1 MATAIPPKAPP
12 TILSRLFRRSRN
24 GAGEELVGPIRGEVL
39 GLERLGE
46 RARAVARGHH
56 LLPAQKQRGVGPLLL
71 RLEDTRAVLD
81 RVYHQLNNGA
91 ERGLDISPAG
101 DWLLDNFYIV
111 QEHIREI
118 RTNLP
123 KGYYEELPKLATGAL
138 AGYPRAYEVA
148 IELIAHTEGHLDL
161 DNITLFVRE
170 YQTVT
175 PLRIGELW
183 AIPTMLRLGLV
194 ENIRRMALRVAAR
207 LQEVE
212 SADRAAAA
220 LREASEESSQAL
232 AKALAAFV
240 DDHPPFT
247 PTWVARFLQQVRS
260 YQTNFTPL
268 IWLEQWIG
276 EDGPSA
282 EEAATRSNRRVAL
295 TQVTVANSITSLRT
309 ISRLDWKDFVE
320 SQSATEKLLRQDPS
334 GHYSS
339 MTFGTRDHY
348 RHIVENIAKRVKR
361 PEEEIAGEVLA
372 LAKLAD
378 PHDTRHAHVG
388 YFLVDKGRSVLE
400 ERVGY
405 TPPPRE
411 WIYRWT
417 QRHPNTVYFGGITLF
432 TLLALAVLLEI
443 VEGAALPTQ
452 VIVTLLALIPASEI
466 GTSII
471 NQLITLLLPPRL
483 MPKLELRDDGIPEE
497 YMTAVVVPTLL
508 GSVHGVEEALEHIE
522 VQYLANRDPNLQ
534 FAILSDFTDS
544 KTEHRPDDEE
554 ILAAATAGIKAL
566 NARYNNAGE
575 DVFFLFHRPRLW
587 NPKQN
592 VWMGWER
599 KRGKLAQF
607 NQFLRGGARDAF
619 STIIGET
626 SRLRFVRY
634 VITLDSDTVLPR
646 DAAQL
651 LVGTIAHPLNRAHY
665 EERIGRVTEGY
676 GIIQPRVGVSLTS
689 AHKSYFA
696 AIHSGHPGVD
706 PYTTAVSDVY
716 QDLYGEGSF
725 TGKGIYDVDAF
736 EEATHGRF
744 PENTLLSHDLI
755 EGNWVRAGLAT
766 DIEVYDD
773 YPTRYLTYT
782 RRKHRW
788 IRGDW
793 QLLGWLK
800 RTVPGPDGPMPNK
813 LSAISRWK
821 IFDNLRRSMV
831 EIFQLAL
838 LIAGWFLIPGSVIQ
852 WTGVVLL
859 AVAFPWL
866 FSLLISLLRP
876 PRDQSWPAYYL
887 AVGRD
892 AITNAQQFSLAIVF
906 LPHQAVVSADAIAR
920 TLYRLFISHRNLLE
934 WQTAS
939 QVERTLGVGSQRE
952 TWRRMWPV
960 TALCLALAVVV
971 GLHVSVGSGS
981 SPDERFIFVM
991 GTLPLVLAWLA
1002 SPSIAFALSWPA
1014 ILGEIHLTEGE
1025 REAALRYARLHWTYF
1040 EKFVTEETHW
1050 LAPDNFQEDPEP
1062 VLALRTSPTNIGLQL
1077 LSTVSAMDLG
1087 FITREEMID
1096 SVEKVF
1102 RSLERMRRFHGH
1114 FFNWYDLN
1122 ELRVL
1127 EPGYISTVDSGN
1139 FAGHLMAL
1147 KQACYEIMKDESC
1160 TDQDARRLRAIAERA
1175 HAYASEMD
1183 FRFLFD
1189 AKRKLFTIGY
1199 HIGSN
1204 TVDNSYYD
1212 LLASESRL
1220 ASFMAIAKDDV
1231 SVDHWFRLGRS
1242 LTTTA
1247 GTRTLLSWSG
1257 SMFEY
1262 LMPALVMQTFP
1273 FTLLDQTHKG
1283 SVRRQ
1288 IAYGAERS
1296 VPWGVSESA
1305 YAVRDRSHTYQY
1317 RAFGVPDLALKRGLS
1332 KELVIAPYAT
1342 ILAMLV
1348 EPKQALKNLTT
1359 LEAEGALGP
1368 YGFRDSLDY
1377 TRPAPGSRKTIVCT
1391 FMAHHIGMS
1400 IVALDNALNRQ
1411 IWPRRFHLDP
1421 LVRSAELVLQERIPR
1436 RLTTQDVQGDDV
1448 ARVPSEMEK
1457 PAVREVETPH
1467 TPQPVVGIL
1476 GNVPYTTLI
1485 TNAGGGFSR
1494 YGNLAVTRWRHDS
1507 TRDNYGQWCYVK
1519 DLSTGHVWSTAHQPS
1534 GTEPQWY
1541 RVLFASD
1548 RITFIRRD
1556 GDIDTVTEI
1565 AVASDDAAEVRRIIL
1580 TNRSL
1585 QPREIEL
1592 TSYSEVVLAPPDAD
1606 RAHPAFQN
1614 LFVQTEFLEGKSALL
1629 ATRRPRSATEAA
1641 IWCAHVVACGPEAV
1655 GKVTCETDRAKFVGR
1670 GRSVR
1675 NAAAL
1680 DEGAQLTG
1688 TVGAV
1693 LDPIFSLRVR
1703 IRIPP
1708 GGSAHVAFTTFVT
1721 EQKERAIELADLYH
1735 DPYSARRALDLS
1747 WAQAQAELRD
1757 LGIAPADAAL
1767 YQDLAG
1773 HLMFPHPGFRSAQSA
1788 VEENRLGQ
1796 QALWSMGI
1804 SGDWP
1809 ILLATI
1815 DSSVG
1820 MPSVRQLLRTHH
1832 YWRLKGITCDLVIL
1846 NVHPATY
1853 MQELSDEL
1861 LATAMASSEAGLL
1874 DRPGGVFI
1882 RRADLLKPEEI
1893 TLLKAMARV
1902 QVNCDG
1908 LGLGNFLEFPGVEDR
1923 YPPKLEI
1930 LNRDIVPLGAAPIHA
1945 TGADPGTGLQCF
1957 NGLGGFNEAGEY
1969 EIHLRG
1975 SDLPPAPWIN
1985 VVGNEAGG
1993 FIVSEGGSGPTWAG
2007 NSFFY
2012 RITPWHNDPVRD
2024 PSSDCVFLRDD
2035 ANGDLWTPTALP
2047 IHEPTQYKVRHG
2059 AGYSVFDHT
2068 HKTLTSS
2075 LRVGVDEK
2083 DPVKISLLTL
2093 RNDGPV
2099 RKKLTVTWYVEWVL
2113 GVTRELTQYQIRTS
2127 FDEPTQS
2134 MFARNYFD
2142 AEFADVVAF
2151 ASISE
2156 RVAYYT
2162 ADRREFL
2169 GRNGTISS
2177 PAALE
2182 RAGLSGAIGA
2192 TIDPCC
2198 ALQVS
2203 VTIEPGESREIVML
2217 LGAAR
2222 GEEAVRE
2229 IIGRHRTPEGA
2240 RSSVDANIRS
2250 WDRRLATI
2258 KVKTPEPTFDL
2269 MLNRWSLYQALSCRM
2284 WARSALYQSSGA
2296 FGFRDQLQ
2304 DVMAFVYADPEV
2316 AREHIIRASSRQF
2329 VEGDVQHWW
2338 HPQTGRGVRT
2348 KFSDDLV
2355 WLPYVID
2362 HYINVSCDSGILDVE
2377 VPFLTMRELN
2387 PDEHEIYELPKVS
2400 TESGS
2405 IYDHCLRALR
2415 RACTAGVHGLPL
2427 IGSGDWNDGMNRVGI
2442 EGKGESVWLAWFLIA
2457 TLRKFAAHAEK
2468 RGDTQ
2473 IRDELLARGD
2483 AYAEAVERSAWDGEW
2498 YRRAY
2503 FDDGSP
2509 LGSRTS
2515 DECRIDAIAQSW
2527 SVISGA
2533 GRPDRSRAAMQSLNK
2548 YLVREDARLIMLLT
2562 PPFDKTTHD
2571 PGYIQ
2576 GYLPGVRENG
2586 AQYTHAALWT
2596 VLATALQGDGD
2607 RAFELFQMLNPI
2619 THAADPQSVEIYKVE
2634 PYVVA
2639 ADVYTAKGHLGRGG
2653 WTWYTG
2659 SASWMYR
2666 TALEAILG
2674 FQKRGEK
2681 LFLEPCIPARWK
2693 QFTIEY
2699 RHRSSTY
2706 EITVENPEGL
2716 QRGKVELTI
2725 DGRSADGAIELA
2737 DDGSRHRVTAS
2748 LRSSPSFAPEKQ
2760 EKARL

>member
-1 MATAIPPKAPP
+1 M
-12 TILSRLFRRSRN
+12 
-24 GAGEELVGPIRGEVL
+24 V
-39 GLERLGE
+39 
-46 RARAVARGHH
+46 
-56 LLPAQKQRGVGPLLL
+56 
-71 RLEDTRAVLD
+71 
-81 RVYHQLNNGA
+81 
-91 ERGLDISPAG
+91 
-101 DWLLDNFYIV
+101 
-111 QEHIREI
+111 EHI
-118 RTNLP
+118 
-123 KGYYEELPKLATGAL
+123 
-138 AGYPRAYEVA
+138 
-148 IELIAHTEGHLDL
+148 
-161 DNITLFVRE
+161 
-170 YQTVT
+170 
-175 PLRIGELW
+175 
-183 AIPTMLRLGLV
+183 
-194 ENIRRMALRVAAR
+194 
-207 LQEVE
+207 
-212 SADRAAAA
+212 S
-220 LREASEESSQAL
+220 
-232 AKALAAFV
+232 
-240 DDHPPFT
+240 
-247 PTWVARFLQQVRS
+247 
-260 YQTNFTPL
+260 
-268 IWLEQWIG
+268 
-276 EDGPSA
+276 
-282 EEAATRSNRRVAL
+282 
-295 TQVTVANSITSLRT
+295 
-309 ISRLDWKDFVE
+309 
-320 SQSATEKLLRQDPS
+320 
-334 GHYSS
+334 
-339 MTFGTRDHY
+339 
-348 RHIVENIAKRVKR
+348 KRVKR
-361 PEEEIAGEVLA
+361 PEEEIASEVLS

-378 PHDTRHAHVG
+378 PNDTRHSHVG
-388 YFLVDKGRSVLE
+388 YYLVDKGRRTLE
-400 ERVGY
+400 VRVGY
-405 TPPPRE
+405 TPPPGE
-411 WIYRWT
+411 WIHRWT
-417 QRHPNTVYFGGITLF
+417 QRHPNTIYFGGITVF
-432 TLLALAVLLEI
+432 TTLALATILNAIDDASPGVRLI
-443 VEGAALPTQ
+443 VAL
-452 VIVTLLALIPASEI
+452 IALIPASEI
-466 GTSII
+466 GISVI
-471 NQLITLLLPPRL
+471 NQLITMLMPPRL
-483 MPKLELRDDGIPEE
+483 LSKLELRDDGIPEE

-508 GSVHGVEEALEHIE
+508 GSTRAVEEALEHLE

-534 FAILSDFTDS
+534 FALLSDFTDS
-544 KTEHRPDDEE
+544 PTEHREGDEA
-554 ILAAATAGIKAL
+554 ILAAASAGIKTL
-566 NARYNNAGE
+566 NAKYRNASE

-587 NPKQN
+587 NAKQN

-607 NQFLRGGARDAF
+607 NKFMRGDAQDAF
-619 STIIGET
+619 TTIIGDT
-626 SRLRFVRY
+626 SRLRHVRY

-651 LVGTIAHPLNRAHY
+651 LVGTIAHPLNRAY
-665 EERIGRVTEGY
+665 YDDRIGRVTEGY
-676 GIIQPRVGVSLTS
+676 GIVQPRVGVSLTS
-689 AHKSYFA
+689 AHRSVFA
-696 AIHSGHPGVD
+696 SIHSGHPGVD

-755 EGNWVRAGLAT
+755 EGNWTRAGLAT

-773 YPTRYLTYT
+773 YPARYLTFT

-800 RTVPGPDGPMPNK
+800 RSVPGPDGPMQNR

-821 IFDNLRRSMV
+821 IFDNLRRSVV
-831 EIFQLAL
+831 EIFQLGMLAAGWAL
-838 LIAGWFLIPGSVIQ
+838 LPGSALQ
-852 WTGVVLL
+852 WSWLVLL
-859 AVAFPWL
+859 VIAFPWL
-866 FSLLISLLRP
+866 FSLGMSLIRP
-876 PRDQSWPAYYL
+876 PRDQSWLAYYV

-892 AITNAQQFSLAIVF
+892 AITNLQQFALAVVF
-906 LPHQAVVSADAIAR
+906 LPHQAAVSADAIIR
-920 TLYRLFISHRNLLE
+920 TLYRLWVSHRNLLE

-939 QVERTLGVGSQRE
+939 QVERALGAGSLLE
-952 TWRRMWPV
+952 MWRKMWPV
-960 TALCLALAVVV
+960 AALCLVLSVLV
-971 GLHVSVGSGS
+971 GLHVTVGPGASAN
-981 SPDERFIFVM
+981 ERFVFVM
-991 GTLPLVLAWLA
+991 ATLPLVLVWLA
-1002 SPSIAFALSWPA
+1002 SPSIAFALSRPA
-1014 ILGEIHLTEGE
+1014 ILGEIHLTETE
-1025 REAALRYARLHWTYF
+1025 RQAALRYARLHWTFF
-1040 EKFVTEETHW
+1040 EKFVTEETQW

-1062 VLALRTSPTNIGLQL
+1062 VVALRTSPTNIGLQL
-1077 LSTVSAMDLG
+1077 LSTVSALDLG
-1087 FITREEMID
+1087 FITRAEMID
-1096 SVEKVF
+1096 RVEKVF
-1102 RSLERMRRFHGH
+1102 RSLERMRRFQGH

-1127 EPGYISTVDSGN
+1127 EPGYVSTVDSGN
-1139 FAGHLMAL
+1139 FAGHLIAL
-1147 KQACYEIMKDESC
+1147 KQACYEIMKDATC
-1160 TDQDARRLRAIAERA
+1160 TEQDVKRLRAIAERA
-1175 HAYASEMD
+1175 HAYAVEMD
-1183 FRFLFD
+1183 FRFLYD
-1189 AKRKLFTIGY
+1189 EKRKLFTIGY
-1199 HIGSN
+1199 HIGN
-1204 TVDNSYYD
+1204 NAVDNSYYD

-1220 ASFMAIAKDDV
+1220 ASFMAVAKDDV

-1242 LTTTA
+1242 LTATA

-1283 SVRRQ
+1283 SVKRQ
-1288 IAYGAERS
+1288 IAYGAERG

-1305 YAVRDRSHTYQY
+1305 YAVRDRMHTYQY
-1317 RAFGVPDLALKRGLS
+1317 RGFGVPDLALKRGLS
-1332 KELVIAPYAT
+1332 KELVVAPYAT
-1342 ILAMLV
+1342 LLAMLV
-1348 EPKQALKNLTT
+1348 EPRQSLKNLAT

-1368 YGFRDSLDY
+1368 YGFRDALDY
-1377 TRPAPGSRKTIVCT
+1377 TRPAPGSRKTVVGT

-1400 IVALDNALNRQ
+1400 IVALNNALNRQ
-1411 IWPRRFHLDP
+1411 IWPRRFHTDP

-1436 RLTTQDVQGDDV
+1436 RLVMQDVQGDS
-1448 ARVPSEMEK
+1448 APRVPSEMEK

-1494 YGNLAVTRWRHDS
+1494 FGNLAVTRYRHDS

-1519 DLSTGHVWSTAHQPS
+1519 DMSTGHVWSTAHQPS

-1556 GDIDTVTEI
+1556 GDVDTVTEI
-1565 AVASDDAAEVRRIIL
+1565 AVASDDAAEVRRVIL

-1585 QPREIEL
+1585 QAKEIEL
-1592 TSYSEVVLAPPDAD
+1592 TSYSEVVLAPPEAD
-1606 RAHPAFQN
+1606 RAHPAFGN
-1614 LFVQTEFLEGKSALL
+1614 LFVQTEFDAAKAALL

-1641 IWCAHVVACGPEAV
+1641 IWCAHVVAFGPEQT
-1655 GKVTCETDRAKFVGR
+1655 GDVTCETDRAKFIGR

-1675 NAAAL
+1675 NAEAL
-1680 DEGAQLTG
+1680 DEGAELSG

-1693 LDPIFSLRVR
+1693 LDPIFSLRVKV
-1703 IRIPP
+1703 RIPP

-1721 EQKERAIELADLYH
+1721 DQKDRAMELADLYH

-1773 HLMFPHPGFRSAQSA
+1773 HLMFPHPGFRPAQSA

-1796 QALWSMGI
+1796 QALWSLGV

-1815 DSSVG
+1815 DSQVG

-1846 NVHPATY
+1846 NTHPFTY

-1882 RRADLLKPEEI
+1882 RRSDMLKPEDI
-1893 TLLKAMARV
+1893 TLLKAMSRV

-1930 LNRDIVPLGAAPIHA
+1930 MNRDIVPLGTVPIHA
-1945 TGADPGTGLQCF
+1945 ETTDPGTGLQCF
-1957 NGLGGFNEAGEY
+1957 NGLGGFNGEGEY
-1969 EIHLRG
+1969 EIHLTG
-1975 SDLPPAPWIN
+1975 SDLPPAPWVN
-1985 VVGNEAGG
+1985 VVGNPAAG
-1993 FIVSEGGSGPTWAG
+1993 FIVSEGGSGCTWAG

-2035 ANGDLWTPTALP
+2035 STGDLWTPTALP
-2047 IHEPTQYKVRHG
+2047 IHEPTPYKVRHG

-2068 HKTLTSS
+2068 HGGVASS
-2075 LRVGVDEK
+2075 LRIGVDQN
-2083 DPVKISLLTL
+2083 DPVKISVLTL
-2093 RNDGPV
+2093 RNDATT
-2099 RKKLTVTWYVEWVL
+2099 RKKLTLTWYLEWVL

-2142 AEFADVVAF
+2142 AQFANTVAF

-2203 VTIEPGESREIVML
+2203 VTIEPGESRDIVML
-2217 LGAAR
+2217 LGAAE

-2229 IIGRHRTPEGA
+2229 IITRHRQPVEAGKA
-2240 RSSVDANIRS
+2240 VDANAKS
-2250 WDRRLATI
+2250 WRDRLDTI
-2258 KVKTPEPTFDL
+2258 KVKTPEPSFDL
-2269 MLNRWSLYQALSCRM
+2269 MVNRWSLYQALSSRM
-2284 WARSALYQSSGA
+2284 WARTALYQSSGA

-2304 DVMAFVYADPEV
+2304 DAMAFVYADPDV
-2316 AREHIIRASSRQF
+2316 AREHIIRAAGRQF

-2338 HPQTGRGVRT
+2338 HPQSGRGVRT

-2355 WLPYVID
+2355 WLPYVLD
-2362 HYINVSCDSGILDVE
+2362 HYVNVACDTGILDID
-2377 VPFLTMRELN
+2377 VPYLTMRQLN
-2387 PDEHEIYELPKVS
+2387 PDEHEIYDLPKVS
-2400 TESGS
+2400 DESGN

-2415 RACTAGVHGLPL
+2415 RASTRGPHGLPL

-2457 TLRKFAAHAEK
+2457 TLRKFAVHAEA
-2468 RGDTQ
+2468 RGDMQ
-2473 IRDELLARGD
+2473 ARDELLKI
-2483 AYAEAVERSAWDGEW
+2483 AESYVQAVENSAWDGEW

-2515 DECRIDAIAQSW
+2515 DECKIDSIAQSW

-2533 GRPDRSRAAMQSLNK
+2533 GRPDRARQAMQSLNTH
-2548 YLVREDARLIMLLT
+2548 LVREDARVIMLLT
-2562 PPFDKTTHD
+2562 PPFDKTIHD

-2586 AQYTHAALWT
+2586 AQYTHAALWA
-2596 VLATALQGDGD
+2596 VLATALQGEGN
-2607 RAFELFQMLNPI
+2607 RAFKLFQMLNPI
-2619 THAADPQSVEIYKVE
+2619 THSDSVEAADIYKVE

-2639 ADVYTAKGHLGRGG
+2639 ADIYTAKGHVGRGG

-2666 TALEAILG
+2666 TGLEAILG
-2674 FQKRGEK
+2674 FQLRGRR
-2681 LFLEPCIPARWK
+2681 LFLKPCIPESWK
-2693 QFTIEY
+2693 EFTIEY
-2699 RHRSSTY
+2699 RFGSSTY
-2706 EITVENPEGL
+2706 EILVENPDGL
-2716 QRGKVELTI
+2716 QSGQVQLTV
-2725 DGRSADGAIELA
+2725 DGRADEEAIDLV
-2737 DDGSRHRVTAS
+2737 DDGQRHRVIAS
-2748 LRSSPSFAPEKQ
+2748 LRPSPSSAPSKP

>member
-1 MATAIPPKAPP
+1 M
-12 TILSRLFRRSRN
+12 FNRSRN

-39 GLERLGE
+39 GAERLGE

-56 LLPAQKQRGVGPLLL
+56 LLPAQKQRGSGPLLL
-71 RLEDTRAVLD
+71 RLEDTRSVLD
-81 RVYHQLNNGA
+81 RVYHELNSGA

-118 RTNLP
+118 RTSLP
-123 KGYYEELPKLATGAL
+123 KGYYEELPKLSTGSL
-138 AGYPRAYEVA
+138 AGFPRAYEVA

-175 PLRIGELW
+175 SLRMGELW

-212 SADRAAAA
+212 SADRAATE
-220 LREASEESSQAL
+220 LREASEESQQAL

-240 DDHPPFT
+240 DHHPQFT

-268 IWLEQWIG
+268 IWLEQWIA

-334 GHYSS
+334 GHYAS

-348 RHIVENIAKRVKR
+348 RHIVEHVAKRVKR
-361 PEEEIAGEVLA
+361 PEEEVASEVLA

-378 PHDTRHAHVG
+378 PTDARHAHVG
-388 YFLVDKGRSVLE
+388 YFLVDKGRAVLE
-400 ERVGY
+400 EKVGY
-405 TPPPRE
+405 TPPAGE
-411 WIYRWT
+411 WLYRWI
-417 QRHPNTVYFGGITLF
+417 QRHPNTLYFGGISIFTAIAVAVILEVVEHAPVTIGIIIALF
-432 TLLALAVLLEI
+432 S
-443 VEGAALPTQ
+443 
-452 VIVTLLALIPASEI
+452 LIPASEI
-466 GTSII
+466 GISVI
-471 NQLITLLLPPRL
+471 NQLITLLMPPRI
-483 MPKLELRDDGIPEE
+483 MSKLELRDDGIPEE

-508 GSVHGVEEALEHIE
+508 GSVHGVEEALEHLE

-544 KTEHRPDDEE
+544 PTEHRPGDEE
-554 ILAAATAGIKAL
+554 ILAAAAAGIKAL
-566 NARYNNAGE
+566 NARYALAGE

-587 NPKQN
+587 NAKQG

-607 NQFLRGGARDAF
+607 NKYLRGGARDAF
-619 STIIGET
+619 STVIGDT
-626 SRLRFVRY
+626 SRLAFVRY

-646 DAAQL
+646 DIAQL
-651 LVGTIAHPLNRAHY
+651 LVGSIAHPLNRAQY
-665 EERIGRVTEGY
+665 DPKVGRITKGY

-696 AIHSGHPGVD
+696 VIHSGHPGVD

-755 EGNWVRAGLAT
+755 EGTWTRAGLAT

-773 YPTRYLTYT
+773 YPARYLTFT

-800 RTVPGPDGPMPNK
+800 GTVPGPDGPTPNR

-821 IFDNLRRSMV
+821 IFDNLRRSLV
-831 EIFQLAL
+831 EIAQLAM
-838 LIAGWFLIPGSVIQ
+838 LITGWFLLPGSIIR
-852 WTGVVLL
+852 WTAIVLV
-859 AVAFPWL
+859 AIAFPWL
-866 FSLLISLLRP
+866 FSLAISLLRP
-876 PRDQSWPAYYL
+876 PRDQSWLAYYL

-892 AITNAQQFSLAIVF
+892 AITNAQQFALAVAF
-906 LPHQAVVSADAIAR
+906 LPHQAVVSADGIIR

-939 QVERTLGVGSQRE
+939 QVERTMGVGSQLE
-952 TWRRMWPV
+952 TWRKMWPV
-960 TALCLALAVVV
+960 TALCLALGALI
-971 GLHVSVGSGS
+971 GLHVTVGVAS
-981 SPDERFIFVM
+981 SADERFVYVM
-991 GTLPLVLAWLA
+991 GTLPLVLVWLA
-1002 SPSIAFALSWPA
+1002 SPSIAFALSRPV
-1014 ILGEIHLTEGE
+1014 ILGEVHLTVAEGE
-1025 REAALRYARLHWTYF
+1025 ASLRYAKLHWMYF

-1077 LSTVSAMDLG
+1077 LSTVSAVDLG
-1087 FITREEMID
+1087 FITRSDMID
-1096 SVEKVF
+1096 RVEKVF

-1127 EPGYISTVDSGN
+1127 EPAYVSTVDSGN
-1139 FAGHLMAL
+1139 FAGHLIAL
-1147 KQACYEIMKDESC
+1147 KQACYEMIKDASC
-1160 TDQDARRLRAIAERA
+1160 PQLDAKRLRAIAERA
-1175 HAYASEMD
+1175 HAYAVEMD
-1183 FRFLFD
+1183 FRFLYD
-1189 AKRKLFTIGY
+1189 TKRKLFTIGY

-1220 ASFMAIAKDDV
+1220 ASFIAVAKDDV

-1242 LTTTA
+1242 LTAAA

-1283 SVRRQ
+1283 SVKRQ
-1288 IAYGAERS
+1288 IAYGAERG

-1317 RAFGVPDLALKRGLS
+1317 RGFGVPDLALKRGLS

-1342 ILAMLV
+1342 VLAMLV
-1348 EPKQALKNLTT
+1348 EPRQALKNLAT
-1359 LEAEGALGP
+1359 LELEGALGP
-1368 YGFRDSLDY
+1368 YGFRDALDY
-1377 TRPAPGSRKTIVCT
+1377 TRPAPGARKTIVCT
-1391 FMAHHIGMS
+1391 FMAHHVGMS
-1400 IVALDNALNRQ
+1400 IVALNNALNRQ

-1421 LVRSAELVLQERIPR
+1421 LVRSAELMLQERIPR
-1436 RLTTQDVQGDDV
+1436 RLTVQDVQGDDA

-1457 PAVREVETPH
+1457 PAVREIETPH

-1494 YGNLAVTRWRHDS
+1494 YGNLAITRWRHDS
-1507 TRDNYGQWCYVK
+1507 TRDNFGQWCYIK
-1519 DLSTGHVWSTAHQPS
+1519 DLISGHVWSAAHQPT

-1565 AVASDDAAEVRRIIL
+1565 AVASDDAAEVRRVVL

-1585 QPREIEL
+1585 QPRDIEL
-1592 TSYSEVVLAPPDAD
+1592 TSYSEIVLAPPDAD
-1606 RAHPAFQN
+1606 RTHPAFHN
-1614 LFVQTEFLEGKSALL
+1614 LFVQTEFLEGKAALL
-1629 ATRRPRSATEAA
+1629 ATRRPRSSTEASL
-1641 IWCAHVVACGPEAV
+1641 WCAHVVACGPELV
-1655 GKVTCETDRAKFVGR
+1655 GKVTCETDRARFVGR

-1675 NAAAL
+1675 NAEAL
-1680 DEGAQLTG
+1680 DEGAELSG

-1708 GGSAHVAFTTFVT
+1708 GASANIAFTTFVT

-1773 HLMFPHPGFRSAQSA
+1773 HLMFPHPGFRPAQSA

-1796 QALWSMGI
+1796 QALWALGV

-1815 DSSVG
+1815 ESQVG

-1846 NVHPATY
+1846 NMHPMTY

-1861 LATAMASSEAGLL
+1861 LATTMASSEAGLL
-1874 DRPGGVFI
+1874 DRPGGVFV
-1882 RRADLLKPEEI
+1882 RRADLLKPEEV

-1930 LNRDIVPLGAAPIHA
+1930 MNRDIVPLGTVPIHA
-1945 TGADPGTGLQCF
+1945 TTPDPGTGLQHF
-1957 NGLGGFNEAGEY
+1957 NGLGGFNKNNEY
-1969 EIHLRG
+1969 EIHLTG

-1985 VVGNEAGG
+1985 VVGNETGG
-1993 FIVSEGGSGPTWAG
+1993 FIVSEGGSGTTWAG

-2035 ANGDLWTPTALP
+2035 TNGDLWTATPCP
-2047 IHEPTQYKVRHG
+2047 IREPTPYRVRHG
-2059 AGYSVFDHT
+2059 AGYTVFDHD
-2068 HKTLTSS
+2068 HKGLSSS
-2075 LRVGVDEK
+2075 LRLSVDEA
-2083 DPVKISLLTL
+2083 DPVKISILTL
-2093 RNDGPV
+2093 RNDSTT
-2099 RKKLTVTWYVEWVL
+2099 RRKLTLTWYLEWVL
-2113 GVTRELTQYQIRTS
+2113 GVTREKTQYQVRTE
-2127 FDEPTQS
+2127 FDEETQS

-2142 AEFADVVAF
+2142 EDFAQNVAF

-2203 VTIEPGESREIVML
+2203 VNIGPGETRDIVML
-2217 LGAAR
+2217 LGAA
-2222 GEEAVRE
+2222 ESEDAVRK
-2229 IIGRHRTPEGA
+2229 IIGCHRTSA
-2240 RSSVDANIRS
+2240 AAITAVDSNTNAWEKRLTTIRV
-2250 WDRRLATI
+2250 R
-2258 KVKTPEPTFDL
+2258 TPEPTFDL
-2269 MLNRWSLYQALSCRM
+2269 MVNKWALYQALSCRM
-2284 WARSALYQSSGA
+2284 WARTALYQSSGA

-2304 DVMAFVYADPEV
+2304 DVMAFVYTDPAL
-2316 AREHIIRASSRQF
+2316 AREHIVRAASRQF

-2348 KFSDDLV
+2348 RFSDDLV

-2362 HYINVSCDSGILDVE
+2362 HYITVTSDAEMLDVE
-2377 VPFLTMRELN
+2377 IPYLTMRELN
-2387 PDEHEIYELPKVS
+2387 PDEHEIYEMPKVS
-2400 TESGS
+2400 GETGS
-2405 IYDHCLRALR
+2405 IYDHCVRALR
-2415 RACTAGVHGLPL
+2415 RACTKGVHGLPL

-2442 EGKGESVWLAWFLIA
+2442 EGKGESVWLAWFLIT
-2457 TLRKFAAHAEK
+2457 TLRKFAAHA
-2468 RGDTQ
+2468 G
-2473 IRDELLARGD
+2473 ARGD
-2483 AYAEAVERSAWDGEW
+2483 KATRDEVLAKADDYAEAVERSAWDGEW

-2515 DECRIDAIAQSW
+2515 DECKIDSIAQSW

-2533 GRPDRSRAAMQSLNK
+2533 GQPDRTRIAMQSLNK
-2548 YLVREDARLIMLLT
+2548 YLVHDDARIIILLT
-2562 PPFDKTTHD
+2562 PPFDKTPHD

-2586 AQYTHAALWT
+2586 AQYTHAALWA

-2607 RAFELFQMLNPI
+2607 RALELFQMLNPI
-2619 THAADPQSVEIYKVE
+2619 THADSPNGVDVYKVE

-2639 ADVYTAKGHLGRGG
+2639 ADIYTAKGHLGRGG

-2666 TALEAILG
+2666 VALESILG
-2674 FQKRGEK
+2674 FHKRGDV
-2681 LFLEPCIPARWK
+2681 LFIEPCIPSSWK
-2693 QFTIEY
+2693 EFTIEY
-2699 RHRSSTY
+2699 RVGTATY
-2706 EITVENPEGL
+2706 DITVENPDGL
-2716 QRGKVELTI
+2716 EKGAVELTV
-2725 DGRSADGAIELA
+2725 DGSAAEKGIHLI
-2737 DDGSRHRVTAS
+2737 DDGKRHRVTAS
-2748 LRSSPSFAPEKQ
+2748 LRSSPSSAPEKQ
-2760 EKARL
+2760 AKVRL

>member
-1 MATAIPPKAPP
+1 VATAIPPKAPP
-12 TILSRLFRRSRN
+12 KILGRWFSRSRN

-39 GLERLGE
+39 GAERLGE

-56 LLPAQKQRGVGPLLL
+56 LLPAQKQRGSGPLLL
-71 RLEDTRAVLD
+71 RLEDTRNVLD
-81 RVYHQLNNGA
+81 RVYHQLNTGA
-91 ERGLDISPAG
+91 EQGLDISPAG

-118 RTNLP
+118 RTSLP

-138 AGYPRAYEVA
+138 GGYPRAYEVA

-175 PLRIGELW
+175 ALRIGELW

-212 SADRAAAA
+212 SADQAATT
-220 LREASEESSQAL
+220 LREASEESQQAL
-232 AKALAAFV
+232 AKALASFV
-240 DDHPPFT
+240 DNHPPFT

-268 IWLEQWIG
+268 IWLEQWIA

-320 SQSATEKLLRQDPS
+320 AQSATEKLLRQDPS
-334 GHYSS
+334 GHYPS

-348 RHIVENIAKRVKR
+348 RHIVEHIAKRVKR
-361 PEEEIAGEVLA
+361 PEEEIASEVLA

-378 PHDTRHAHVG
+378 PTDVRHAHVG
-388 YFLVDKGRSVLE
+388 YFLVEKGRAVLE

-405 TPPPRE
+405 TPPPGE
-411 WIYRWT
+411 WLYRWI
-417 QRHPNTVYFGGITLF
+417 QRHPNTLYFGGIILF
-432 TLLALAVLLEI
+432 TIAGLAMILEAVESAP
-443 VEGAALPTQ
+443 AAIQ
-452 VIVTLLALIPASEI
+452 VMIALFSLIPASEI
-466 GTSII
+466 GISII
-471 NQLITLLLPPRL
+471 NQLITMLMPPRL
-483 MPKLELRDDGIPEE
+483 MSKLELRDDGIPEE

-508 GSVHGVEEALEHIE
+508 ASVHGVEEALEHLE

-544 KTEHRPDDEE
+544 PTEHRSGDEE
-554 ILAAATAGIKAL
+554 ILAAAASGVKAL
-566 NARYNNAGE
+566 NAKYGLAGE

-587 NPKQN
+587 NPKQG

-607 NQFLRGGARDAF
+607 NKFLRGGAKDAF
-619 STIIGET
+619 TTIVGDT
-626 SRLRFVRY
+626 SRLGFVRY
-634 VITLDSDTVLPR
+634 VVTLDSDTVLPR

-651 LVGTIAHPLNRAHY
+651 LVGTIAHPLNRAQY
-665 EERIGRVTEGY
+665 DPKVGRVTQGY
-676 GIIQPRVGVSLTS
+676 GIIQPRVGVALTS
-689 AHKSYFA
+689 AHRSYFA
-696 AIHSGHPGVD
+696 SIHSGHPGVD

-736 EEATHGRF
+736 EDATHGKF

-755 EGNWVRAGLAT
+755 EGTYTRAGLAT

-773 YPTRYLTYT
+773 YPARYLTFT

-800 RTVPGPDGPMPNK
+800 GTVPGPDGPMPNR

-821 IFDNLRRSMV
+821 IFDNLRRSLV
-831 EIFQLAL
+831 EIAQLAM
-838 LIAGWFLIPGSVIQ
+838 LIAGWLLLPTLVIE
-852 WTGVVLL
+852 WTAIVL
-859 AVAFPWL
+859 ATIAFPWL
-866 FSLLISLLRP
+866 FSLMISLLRP
-876 PRDQSWPAYYL
+876 PRDQSWLAYYL

-892 AITNAQQFSLAIVF
+892 AITNMQQFTLAVVF
-906 LPHQAVVSADAIAR
+906 LPHQAVVSADAILR
-920 TLYRLFISHRNLLE
+920 TLYRLFINHRKLLE

-939 QVERTLGVGSQRE
+939 QVERTMGIGSQLE
-952 TWRRMWPV
+952 TWRKMWPV
-960 TALCLALAVVV
+960 TALCIVLAALIGLQVTV
-971 GLHVSVGSGS
+971 GEVTS
-981 SPDERFIFVM
+981 SDERFLFVM
-991 GTLPLVLAWLA
+991 GTLPLVLAWVA
-1002 SPSIAFALSWPA
+1002 SPSIAFALSRPA
-1014 ILGEIHLTEGE
+1014 ILGEIHLTDAE
-1025 REAALRYARLHWTYF
+1025 RQASLRYAKLHWTYF
-1040 EKFVTEETHW
+1040 EKFVSEETHW
-1050 LAPDNFQEDPEP
+1050 LAPDNYQEDPEP
-1062 VLALRTSPTNIGLQL
+1062 IIALRTSPTNIGLQL
-1077 LSTVSAMDLG
+1077 LSTVSAVDLG
-1087 FITREEMID
+1087 FITRSDMID
-1096 SVEKVF
+1096 RVEKVF

-1127 EPGYISTVDSGN
+1127 EPAYVSTVDSGN
-1139 FAGHLMAL
+1139 LAGHLIAL
-1147 KQACYEIMKDESC
+1147 KQACFEMMKDPSC
-1160 TDQDARRLRAIAERA
+1160 TELDAKRLRAIAERA
-1175 HAYASEMD
+1175 HAYAVEMD
-1183 FRFLFD
+1183 FRFLYD
-1189 AKRKLFTIGY
+1189 SKRKLFTIGY

-1220 ASFMAIAKDDV
+1220 ASFMAVAKDDV

-1242 LTTTA
+1242 LTAAA

-1288 IAYGAERS
+1288 IAYGAERG

-1305 YAVRDRSHTYQY
+1305 YAVRDRLHTYQY
-1317 RAFGVPDLALKRGLS
+1317 RGFGVPDLALKRGLS
-1332 KELVIAPYAT
+1332 KELVVAPYAT
-1342 ILAMLV
+1342 LLAMLV
-1348 EPKQALKNLTT
+1348 EPRQALKNLTV

-1368 YGFRDSLDY
+1368 YGFRDALDY
-1377 TRPAPGSRKTIVCT
+1377 TRPSPGSRKTIVCT

-1400 IVALDNALNRQ
+1400 IVALNNALNRQ

-1436 RLTTQDVQGDDV
+1436 RLTVQDVQGDDA

-1457 PAVREVETPH
+1457 PAVREIETPH

-1507 TRDNYGQWCYVK
+1507 TRDNYGQWCYIK
-1519 DLSTGHVWSTAHQPS
+1519 DLSTGHVWSTAHQPT

-1565 AVASDDAAEVRRIIL
+1565 AVASDDAAEVRRIVL
-1580 TNRSL
+1580 TNRAL
-1585 QPREIEL
+1585 QSREIEL
-1592 TSYSEVVLAPPDAD
+1592 TSYSEIVLAPPDAD

-1614 LFVQTEFLEGKSALL
+1614 LFVQTEFLEGKAAIL
-1629 ATRRPRSATEAA
+1629 ATRRPRSATEAS
-1641 IWCAHVVACGPEAV
+1641 IWCAHVVATGPELM
-1655 GKVTCETDRAKFVGR
+1655 GRITCETDRAKFVGR

-1675 NAAAL
+1675 NAEAL
-1680 DEGAQLTG
+1680 DEGAELTG

-1703 IRIPP
+1703 VRIPP
-1708 GGSAHVAFTTFVT
+1708 GASANIAFTTFVT
-1721 EQKERAIELADLYH
+1721 EQKERAVELADLYH

-1773 HLMFPHPGFRSAQSA
+1773 HLMFPHPGFRPAQSA

-1796 QALWSMGI
+1796 QALWALGI

-1815 DSSVG
+1815 ESGVG

-1832 YWRLKGITCDLVIL
+1832 YWRLKGIACDLVIL
-1846 NVHPATY
+1846 NMHPMTY

-1861 LATAMASSEAGLL
+1861 LATTMASSEAGLL
-1874 DRPGGVFI
+1874 DRPGGVFV

-1893 TLLKAMARV
+1893 TLLKAVARV

-1930 LNRDIVPLGAAPIHA
+1930 MNRDIVPLGTVPIHA
-1945 TGADPGTGLQCF
+1945 AKPDPGTGLRHF
-1957 NGLGGFNEAGEY
+1957 NGLGGFNTNGEY
-1969 EIHLRG
+1969 EIHLTG

-1985 VVGNEAGG
+1985 VVGNEVGG
-1993 FIVSEGGSGPTWAG
+1993 FLVSEGGSGTTWTR
-2007 NSFFY
+2007 NSFFF

-2035 ANGDLWTPTALP
+2035 TNGDLWTATPCP
-2047 IHEPTQYKVRHG
+2047 IREPTPYQVRHG
-2059 AGYSVFDHT
+2059 AGYTVFDHD
-2068 HKTLTSS
+2068 HKGIASS
-2075 LRVGVDEK
+2075 LRLGVDQT
-2083 DPVKISLLTL
+2083 DPVKISVLTL
-2093 RNDGPV
+2093 WNNGAT
-2099 RKKLTVTWYVEWVL
+2099 RKKLTLTWYLEWVL
-2113 GVTRELTQYQIRTS
+2113 GVTREKTQYQVRTE
-2127 FDEPTQS
+2127 FDEETQS

-2142 AEFADVVAF
+2142 ADFAEMVAF
-2151 ASISE
+2151 ASVSE

-2203 VTIEPGESREIVML
+2203 VTLEPGEKRDVVML
-2217 LGAAR
+2217 LGAAES
-2222 GEEAVRE
+2222 EEAVRQ
-2229 IIGRHRTPEGA
+2229 IIARHRTSA
-2240 RSSVDANIRS
+2240 AAIQSVSSNTKAWEKRLSTIRV
-2250 WDRRLATI
+2250 R
-2258 KVKTPEPTFDL
+2258 TPEPTFDL
-2269 MLNRWSLYQALSCRM
+2269 MVNRWALYQALSCRM

-2304 DVMAFVYADPEV
+2304 DVMAFVYADPAV
-2316 AREHIIRASSRQF
+2316 AREHIVRAASRQF

-2338 HPQTGRGVRT
+2338 HPLTGRGVRT
-2348 KFSDDLV
+2348 RFSDDLV

-2362 HYINVSCDSGILDVE
+2362 HYVTVTSDEGIFDIE
-2377 VPFLTMRELN
+2377 IPYLTMRQLN
-2387 PDEHEIYELPKVS
+2387 PDEHEIYEMPKLS
-2400 TESGS
+2400 SESGS
-2405 IYDHCLRALR
+2405 IYDHCVRALR
-2415 RACTAGVHGLPL
+2415 RACTKGVHGLPL

-2442 EGKGESVWLAWFLIA
+2442 EGKGESVWLAWFLIT
-2457 TLRKFAAHAEK
+2457 TLRKFAPHAER
-2468 RGDTQ
+2468 RGDTSM
-2473 IRDELLARGD
+2473 RDEALEKADG
-2483 AYAEAVERSAWDGEW
+2483 YAEAVERSAWDGEW

-2515 DECRIDAIAQSW
+2515 DECKIDSIAQSW

-2533 GRPDRSRAAMQSLNK
+2533 GKPERTRIAMQSLNK
-2548 YLVREDARLIMLLT
+2548 YLVRDDARIIILLT
-2562 PPFDKTTHD
+2562 PPFDKTPHD

-2586 AQYTHAALWT
+2586 AQYTHAALWA
-2596 VLATALQGDGD
+2596 VLATAMQGDGT
-2607 RAFELFQMLNPI
+2607 RALELFQMLNPI
-2619 THAADPQSVEIYKVE
+2619 THADSPGGVDIYKVE
-2634 PYVVA
+2634 AYVVA
-2639 ADVYTAKGHLGRGG
+2639 ADVYTAKGHIGRGG

-2666 TALEAILG
+2666 VALESILG
-2674 FQKRGEK
+2674 FKQRGEM
-2681 LFLEPCIPARWK
+2681 LFIEPCIPASWK
-2693 QFTIEY
+2693 EFTIDY
-2699 RHRSSTY
+2699 RVGASTY

-2716 QRGKVELTI
+2716 ESGAVELTV
-2725 DGRSADGAIELA
+2725 DGSMGEKAIHLV
-2737 DDGSRHRVTAS
+2737 DDGKHHRATAS
-2748 LRSSPSFAPEKQ
+2748 LRSAAASVQSQQA
-2760 EKARL
+2760 KARL